1 MGAYAL
7 IFLAIVVEDFQLL
20 HPINHGDKTDDEE
33 NPIDGI
39 GSPPAVHKA
48 KEIVGGK
55 KVVYK

>member
-7 IFLAIVVEDFQLL
+7 VFLTIVVEDFQLL
-20 HPINHGDKTDDEE
+20 HPIDHGNETDNKE

-39 GSPPAVHKA
+39 GSPPAVQKA